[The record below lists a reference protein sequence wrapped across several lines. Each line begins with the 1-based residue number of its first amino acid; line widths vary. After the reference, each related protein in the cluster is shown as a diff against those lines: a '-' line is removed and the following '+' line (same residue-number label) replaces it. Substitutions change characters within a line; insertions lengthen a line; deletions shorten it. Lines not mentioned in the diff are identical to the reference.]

1 MHAVVVQ
8 VHIDASLAEDAME
21 FLRSKVVPLVSQL
34 PGFVSGTWTR
44 SATEGRSMLV
54 FDSEETA
61 AAGADTIRDAPRPDG
76 VTLASADV
84 FEVIAQA

>member
-1 MHAVVVQ
+1 MHAVVVH
-8 VHIDASLAEDAME
+8 VDIDASLTEDPAE
-21 FLRSKVVPLVSQL
+21 FLHSKVVPMVSQL

-54 FDSEETA
+54 FDSEEAA
-61 AAGADTIRDAPRPDG
+61 AAGADTIRNAPRPDG
-76 VTLASADV
+76 LTLASADV

>member
-1 MHAVVVQ
+1 MHAVVVH
-8 VHIDASLAEDAME
+8 VDIDATMAEGAAE
-21 FLRSKVVPLVSQL
+21 FLHSKVVPMVSQL

-54 FDSEETA
+54 FDSEDAAAA
-61 AAGADTIRDAPRPDG
+61 AAGTIRDAPRPDG
-76 VTLASADV
+76 LTLVSAGV

>member
-8 VHIDASLAEDAME
+8 VGIEPSLAEGAVE
-21 FLRSKVVPLVSQL
+21 FLHSKVVPLVSQM
-34 PGFVSGTWTR
+34 PGFVSGTWTK

-54 FDSEETA
+54 FESEEAA
-61 AAGADTIRDAPRPDG
+61 AAGAEAIRGGPRPEA
-76 VTLASADV
+76 VTLVSADV